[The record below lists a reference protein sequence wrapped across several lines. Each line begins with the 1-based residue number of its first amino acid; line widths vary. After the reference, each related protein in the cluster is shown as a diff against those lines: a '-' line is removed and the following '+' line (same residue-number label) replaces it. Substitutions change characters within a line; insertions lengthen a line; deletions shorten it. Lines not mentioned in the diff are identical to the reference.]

1 MNEALLM
8 ALYSGYIIPDVRK
21 KLTTTCI
28 SIRPDVLDA
37 MKRLA
42 ELKWE
47 QQGGFGRASVSAT
60 LSALALAELERLEA
74 EQPEAKPKKRGA
86 RDA

>member
-1 MNEALLM
+1 MIP
-8 ALYSGYIIPDVRK
+8 LYSRYIILDVRK

-28 SIRPDVLDA
+28 SIRPDVLEA

-42 ELKWE
+42 ELKHE
-47 QQGGFGRASVSAT
+47 QQGGFGRPSVSAT

-74 EQPEAKPKKRGA
+74 KAKRLEARG
-86 RDA
+86 D